1 MNLHLSGR
9 EKRTSIATAAVI
21 GAALLYNFVIGP
33 LTGYWKLL
41 GKETNKNYLEL
52 QKLRRA
58 LEMKDSVDK
67 IYEDNKNQISLQG
80 SDEQEIATVL
90 TELESSSK
98 SIGLDITT
106 IEPLPVEDKGFC
118 KKYSTRIE
126 AIGEMATMGSFI
138 SAVENSTLLFNIER
152 LQIQAT
158 REQNIVKSSFLIS
171 RILVK

>member
-9 EKRTSIATAAVI
+9 EKRASVVAVI
-21 GAALLYNFVIGP
+21 VIGIALFYNFVIGP

-41 GKETNKNYLEL
+41 GKETNKNYFEL

-58 LEMKDSVDK
+58 FELKNSVDK
-67 IYEDNKNQISLQG
+67 IYEDSKNQILLKG
-80 SDEQEIATVL
+80 SDEQEIAIIL
-90 TELESSSK
+90 TEIESSSK

-118 KKYSTRIE
+118 KKYGTRIE
-126 AIGEMATMGSFI
+126 ALGEMATIASFI
-138 SAVENSTLLFNIER
+138 SVTENSTLLFKIER

-158 REQNIVKSSFLIS
+158 REQNIVKTSFLIS